1 MSEADRHM
9 ARVHGDPGQT
19 KADKA
24 RRKQARIN
32 ELANLS
38 GIPATTL
45 RGLRDG
51 SLVAVPAEPDE
62 IITDAIREA
71 WRNTRVSG
79 VCGMSLE
86 AQWRNGFAREIAA
99 YRAMLAAAQEQPR

>member
-1 MSEADRHM
+1 M

-38 GIPATTL
+38 GIPAVTL
-45 RGLRDG
+45 RGLREG
-51 SLVAVPAEPDE
+51 SLVAVPVEPTMVMLQAVCKADDKAYACGSINGADFE
-62 IITDAIREA
+62 TLWAVALDAA
-71 WRNTRVSG
+71 KGS
-79 VCGMSLE
+79 
-86 AQWRNGFAREIAA
+86 Q
-99 YRAMLAAAQEQPR
+99 Q